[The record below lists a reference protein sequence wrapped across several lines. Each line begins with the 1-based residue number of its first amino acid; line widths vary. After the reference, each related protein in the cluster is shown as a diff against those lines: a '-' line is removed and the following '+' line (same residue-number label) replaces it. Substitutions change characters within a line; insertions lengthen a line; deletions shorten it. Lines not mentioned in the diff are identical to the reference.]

1 MALKKSNNLNHTR
14 QINLMN
20 CYLTSCLAGFMAF
33 NEDLTLLDYELFPPS
48 KVSSRLLKI
57 REGVLLVEEEALLN
71 RIGKKCESVVIEA
84 SKGASNYKHLKNS
97 EKFEFK
103 SPNPGGEYLRA
114 NLTQILLQVG
124 FIKTEQEFKNRIHEI
139 FTEVTLNQ
147 LRESSEAED
156 KLLIQAISSLDELD
170 ESIGKLA
177 ERIREWYAVHFP
189 ELDFV
194 RSHEAYVN
202 LVAQYGHRDQILQQ
216 DLSGFN
222 IDIEESMGAEIEEED
237 ILIIQGFAKSLKSL
251 QETRESIE
259 NYVDT
264 KMEKIAP
271 NLRYL
276 AGSSLGAKMIAHVG
290 SIKQLA
296 TFPSSTVQIIG
307 AEKALFR
314 HLKTGER
321 PPKHGLIY
329 QHPDVR
335 GAKWWLRGK
344 IARTL
349 AAKISLAVRK
359 DVFSGEFDPSI
370 KEGFLKRLETIEKEN
385 PFPKRTA
392 KSKNKVVKSSPKQYK
407 KYSKKKKKKKK
418 KK

>member
-1 MALKKSNNLNHTR
+1 
-14 QINLMN
+14 MN
-20 CYLTSCLAGFMAF
+20 CYLTNCLAGFMAF

-48 KVSSRLLKI
+48 KISSKLLKI

-71 RIGKKCESVVIEA
+71 RIGKKCENIIIET
-84 SKGASNYKHLKNS
+84 SKGASHYNNLKNS
-97 EKFEFK
+97 DKFEFK
-103 SPNPGGEYLRA
+103 SPNPGGEHLRD
-114 NLTQILLQVG
+114 NLSQILVEVG
-124 FIKTEQEFKNRIHEI
+124 FINSEEEFKARIHDI
-139 FTEVTLNQ
+139 YVEVTLQQ
-147 LRESSEAED
+147 LRESSQAED

-177 ERIREWYAVHFP
+177 ERIREWYGVHFP
-189 ELDFV
+189 ELDMV
-194 RSHEAYVN
+194 RNHEAYVN

-222 IDIEESMGAEIEEED
+222 IDLDHSMGAEIEEDD
-237 ILIIQGFAKSLKSL
+237 ILIIQGFANSLKSL
-251 QETRESIE
+251 QESRQSIE
-259 NYVDT
+259 EYVDA
-264 KMEKIAP
+264 KMEKVAP
-271 NLRYL
+271 NLRDL
-276 AGSSLGAKMIAHVG
+276 AGASLGAKLIAHAG

-296 TFPSSTVQIIG
+296 LFPSSTIQIMG

-321 PPKHGLIY
+321 PPKHGLLY

-359 DVFSGEFDPSI
+359 DLFSGEFDPSI
-370 KEGFLKRLETIEKEN
+370 KEDFLERLESIKKEN
-385 PFPKRTA
+385 PFPKRVT
-392 KSKNKVVKSSPKQYK
+392 KSKKITKSSPKQYK
-407 KYSKKKKKKKK
+407 KYSKKKKKKKRK
-418 KK
+418 K

>member
-1 MALKKSNNLNHTR
+1 
-14 QINLMN
+14 MN
-20 CYLTSCLAGFMAF
+20 CYLTNCLAGFMVF

-48 KVSSRLLKI
+48 KISSRLLKI

-71 RIGKKCESVVIEA
+71 RIGKKYESIIIETN
-84 SKGASNYKHLKNS
+84 KGSSNYQHLKNS

-103 SPNPGGEYLRA
+103 NPNPGGEHLRS
-114 NLTQILLQVG
+114 NLTQILLEIG
-124 FIKTEQEFKNRIHEI
+124 FINTEEEFKPRIHDI
-139 FTEVTLNQ
+139 YMDVTLHQ
-147 LRESSEAED
+147 IRESSEAED

-170 ESIGKLA
+170 ESIGKLS
-177 ERIREWYAVHFP
+177 ERIREWYGVHFP

-194 RSHEAYVN
+194 RNHEVYVG
-202 LVAQYGHRDQILQQ
+202 LVAQHGHRDQILQQ
-216 DLSGFN
+216 DLSGHN
-222 IDIEESMGAEIEEED
+222 LEIDSSMGADIEEED

-251 QETRESIE
+251 QESRQSIE
-259 NYVDT
+259 TYVDF

-271 NLRYL
+271 NLRDL
-276 AGSSLGAKMIAHVG
+276 AGASLGAKLIAHAG

-296 TFPSSTVQIIG
+296 LFPSSTIQIMG

-329 QHPDVR
+329 QHPDIR

-349 AAKISLAVRK
+349 AAKLSLAVRK
-359 DVFSGEFDPSI
+359 DLFSGEFDPSI
-370 KEGFLKRLETIEKEN
+370 KEGYLERLETVNKDN
-385 PFPKRTA
+385 PFPKRVT
-392 KSKNKVVKSSPKQYK
+392 KSKKVTKSSPKQYK
-407 KYSKKKKKKKK
+407 KYSKKKKKKKRK
-418 KK
+418 K